1 MYNFYFRFD
10 KINNLTK
17 VFLKNQSNNFEVK
30 IEEILNIILENIL
43 INYSYDKILFLIDK
57 NITNFYFEKNTIKI
71 LDTKDKIKYI
81 FFEIDE
87 YCKDINFIIK
97 LWEIFNDN
105 ELSRKSFI
113 IAIGGGTL
121 LDITGFAASTYK
133 RGIHFGFIPT
143 TFLSMIDAS
152 FGGKNAV
159 NFKGIKNLIGTTN
172 QPDFILLIPFF
183 LYSLSDIDFISGFA
197 EFTKYLL
204 LDNSFYGKFFINL
217 IKFNKKD
224 RLNLSKDKNLNIFY
238 KNDHNK
244 TEKFSIKELKEF
256 ITQNPLYL
264 IECLK
269 IKYKYVKNDLL
280 DYNRRH
286 ILNLG
291 HTVSHGIEL
300 VLNLSHGLAL
310 YTGLFLELKIINKL
324 KISNNLKI
332 IEKVNKIYE
341 TFELPYNINEAFKMQ
356 NNMELD
362 QWLSENNLSRQ
373 NLYEIIIKKI
383 HQDKKNKD
391 NSYIIPFFDKRNNIK
406 LKKIDYKIFDDA
418 LLKLLD

>member
-1 MYNFYFRFD
+1 MYNFYFRFN

-17 VFLKNQSNNFEVK
+17 VFLINQSNNFEFK
-30 IEEILNIILENIL
+30 TEQILNIILENIL

-57 NITNFYFEKNTIKI
+57 NIPNFYFDKNTFKFFETKNKI
-71 LDTKDKIKYI
+71 NYI

-87 YCKDINFIIK
+87 NCKDINFIFR
-97 LWEIFNDN
+97 LWDIFNDN
-105 ELSRKSFI
+105 ELSRNSFI

-143 TFLSMIDAS
+143 TFLSMIDAG

-159 NFKGIKNLIGTTN
+159 NFNGIKNLIGTIN
-172 QPDFILLIPFF
+172 QPDFILIIPFF
-183 LYSLSDIDFISGFA
+183 LYSLSNIDFVSGFA

-204 LDNSFYGKFFINL
+204 LDNSFYDKFFINFS
-217 IKFNKKD
+217 KFIKKD
-224 RLNLSKDKNLNIFY
+224 RSNLCKDKKLNITY
-238 KNDHNK
+238 KKNNNK
-244 TEKFSIKELKEF
+244 SENFSIKELKKF
-256 ITQNPLYL
+256 ITGNPLYL
-264 IECLK
+264 IYCLK

-310 YTGLFLELKIINKL
+310 YIGLFLELKIVNKL

-332 IEKVNKIYE
+332 IEKLNKIYE
-341 TFELPYNINEAFKMQ
+341 TFKLPYNINEAFKMQ
-356 NNMELD
+356 NKVELD
-362 QWLSENNLSRQ
+362 QWLLENGLSRQ
-373 NLYEIIIKKI
+373 RLYEIIIERI
-383 HQDKKNKD
+383 HHDKKNKD
-391 NSYIIPFFDKRNNIK
+391 NNYIIVVFEKRNKIK
-406 LKKIDYKIFDDA
+406 LKNIDYKIFDGA
-418 LLKLLD
+418 LLKVLD